1 MTAPPPDAASLHEA
15 ALNYLARYAATER
28 GLRRILERRIDRWAR
43 AELSGGDDPEATAQQ
58 AAAARDLVRGV
69 VTRLVAAGAVN
80 DAEFAAGRV
89 RSLARG
95 GRSQR
100 AIAAHLAAKGVSSEA
115 IRAALGDDSKGELA
129 AALISARRRRIGP
142 FRGCDVT
149 EPAQRH
155 KELGALARLG
165 FTRDVAERA
174 LVMDR
179 DAAETLISEARR

>member
-1 MTAPPPDAASLHEA
+1 MTASPPDAASLHEA
-15 ALNYLARYAATER
+15 ALTYLARYAATER

-43 AELSGGDDPEATAQQ
+43 AASSAGGDPETIALQ
-58 AAAARDLVRGV
+58 AATARDLVRGV

-80 DAEFAAGRV
+80 DAEFAAGRA
-89 RSLARG
+89 RSLARV

-100 AIAAHLAAKGVSSEA
+100 AIAAHLAAKGVGSETV
-115 IRAALGDDSKGELA
+115 RAAVRSDSEGELA

-142 FRGCDVT
+142 FRRCDVT
-149 EPAQRH
+149 EPAQRQ
-155 KELGALARLG
+155 KELAALARLG

-179 DAAETLISEARR
+179 DDAETLINKARR